1 MDVAIRNEILL
12 IVLFAVAVFLFLCN
26 FGIAGVLGNTISN
39 ILFGIFGLTAYVMPL
54 VLFFMIAFGMVNS
67 GSSIAARKLAAGVFL
82 ILLAGIIFELFT
94 GVPEKAV
101 SYEIGEIYTRC
112 SQDHKGGGVLAG
124 SLAYWCYHFMGMMG
138 TVLVVL
144 VALIISIVVITE
156 KSFVSGVKS
165 GGAGST
171 SVPGRMPPTGG
182 NGPGYA
188 DRRWKKNANAGKK
201 KNVSGRK
208 NGRMKES
215 CAWTKRSPAL

>member
-1 MDVAIRNEILL
+1 MAQTRKKSTGRSTSAGRKSTKGRSSQKRKSEPMDVAIRNEILL

-101 SYEIGEIYTRC
+101 SYEIGEI
-112 SQDHKGGGVLAG
+112 
-124 SLAYWCYHFMGMMG
+124 
-138 TVLVVL
+138 
-144 VALIISIVVITE
+144 
-156 KSFVSGVKS
+156 
-165 GGAGST
+165 
-171 SVPGRMPPTGG
+171 
-182 NGPGYA
+182 
-188 DRRWKKNANAGKK
+188 
-201 KNVSGRK
+201 
-208 NGRMKES
+208 
-215 CAWTKRSPAL
+215 